1 MKGKLVVIDGLDGT
15 GKQTQVELLR
25 QYLIKDRRA
34 IEGKDFA
41 VIDFP
46 RYNESSSWMVKKYL
60 SGEFSNDPR
69 DINSYLASSFYSID
83 RAISYKNEEWG
94 KVYDNGGLIIADR
107 YTCSNIIYQGAK
119 LLSKNDTEYSNKF
132 NLVKFAKWLYEYEYT
147 SLGIPVPNR
156 IVYLKLSE
164 EANNK
169 MLEGRKETAVSGDI
183 HEKNKNFLNECRFA
197 LDIYQKIIQDETL
210 MKVSDLRSVLSSNG
224 YTCRHSF
231 INISDEN
238 GEVFSREKINNM
250 IRHSI
255 FSYNP
260 WYHWPHPIPELETT
274 KD

>member
-1 MKGKLVVIDGLDGT
+1 MKGKLIVIDGLDGT

-25 QYLIKDRRA
+25 QYLIKDCKA

-69 DINSYLASSFYSID
+69 DTNAYLASSFYSID

-94 KVYDNGGLIIADR
+94 KVYDNGGLVIADR

-119 LLSKNDTEYSNKF
+119 LISKDLTENDNMINLAKFAQWLYTYEYS
-132 NLVKFAKWLYEYEYT
+132 T
-147 SLGIPVPNR
+147 LGIPVPNR

-197 LDIYQKIIQDETL
+197 LDIYQRIVRNEPL
-210 MKVSDLRSVLSSNG
+210 MKFSGLRDILSDG

-231 INISDEN
+231 IDVSTKT
-238 GEVFSREKINNM
+238 GGVMSREDINKL
-250 IRHSI
+250 IRKNI
-255 FSYNP
+255 FVYSQ
-260 WYHWPHPIPELETT
+260 WYSWPNKIPEIDTIRES
-274 KD
+274 